1 MSNHRGFFLAGAVP
15 VFFFERSHHMART
28 PNGTI
33 ASIATAFAAG
43 LAFNAASNAAETVLT
58 VTAGTLVAGDLV
70 EVTSTWSKISNR
82 IFRVKVATATA
93 ITLEDCDTSNT
104 TLYPAGGGTGTL
116 RKVTTWMPMSQKLTV
131 ASSGGDPKTVNFT
144 YVETGDEQTVF
155 DGFGATQYTIDL
167 DADTVGSPLYK
178 QLKTLTDTNAIS
190 ALRLAAPN
198 GSVVLLSC
206 AMALNENP
214 SMSSGAVMA
223 NRLTFFGRGRTVR
236 YATTPA

>member
-1 MSNHRGFFLAGAVP
+1 
-15 VFFFERSHHMART
+15 MART

-43 LAFNAASNAAETVLT
+43 LAFSAASNATETVLT
-58 VTAGTLVAGDLV
+58 VTGATLVAGDLV
-70 EVTSTWSKISNR
+70 EVTSTWSKIGNR
-82 IFRVKVATATA
+82 IWRVKVATPTA
-93 ITLEDCDTSNT
+93 ITLEGCDTSNT
-104 TLYPAGGGTGTL
+104 TLYPAGGTGTL
-116 RKVTTWMPMSQKLTV
+116 RKVTTWLPMSQKLSV

-167 DADTVGSPLYK
+167 DADSVGTPLYN

-190 ALRLAAPN
+190 ALRLATPS
-198 GSVVLLSC
+198 GSVVLMSC
-206 AMALNENP
+206 TLALNENP

-223 NRLTFFGRGRTVR
+223 NKLTFFGRGRTVR